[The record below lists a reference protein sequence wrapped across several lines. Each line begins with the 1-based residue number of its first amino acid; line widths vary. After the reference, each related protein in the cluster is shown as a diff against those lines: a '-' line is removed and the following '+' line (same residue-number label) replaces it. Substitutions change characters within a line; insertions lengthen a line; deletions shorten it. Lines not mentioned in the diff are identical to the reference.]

1 MKYQKNGKTK
11 SIKGK
16 SKPQNSSNTRFKW
29 RGNCFLALITS
40 KWQDSYI
47 DKEEQWAIIYFE
59 NTLFTPEGYDVIS
72 KQKQL
77 ISELEKQ
84 VDSKLKELNITEQLE
99 TIEQE

>member
-1 MKYQKNGKTK
+1 M
-11 SIKGK
+11 
-16 SKPQNSSNTRFKW
+16 
-29 RGNCFLALITS
+29 ITS

-84 VDSKLKELNITEQLE
+84 VDAKLKELNITEQLE
-99 TIEQE
+99 TIEQEYEIKSLSLLLNNLLHFIDY